1 MKLRIGITGQNG
13 FIGYHVLQ
21 HLRLQPELYEII
33 PFEKEFFNTPQ
44 KLTDFVSKCDVIIH
58 LAAMNRG
65 DEQEIYDT
73 NISLVKKLIS
83 AMDDAGVTP
92 HILFSS
98 STQENKG
105 NPYGNSKKI
114 GAELFSQWSQSN
126 NSVFTHYVIP
136 NVFGPFS
143 RPYYNTVVATFCY
156 QLTHGEKP
164 VIITNT
170 EMNLI
175 YVGDLVSDFFAH
187 INDTKSSVVSPKP
200 VTSINVSGLLYKLE
214 LFKEWYFDKG
224 MIPNLQ
230 NSFEVNLFNTFRS
243 FANDI
248 MPIYPDLHSDPRG
261 TFVEVIKERTG
272 GQTSFST
279 TLPSITRGNHFH
291 MRKIERFCV
300 VKGKA
305 LIQTRKI
312 GTDHVNE
319 YMVSG
324 NKPAFIDMPIFY
336 AHNIKNI
343 GEEELLTIFWTN
355 EIFDPNDP
363 DTFYEE
369 V

>member
-1 MKLRIGITGQNG
+1 MKMRIGITGQNG

-33 PFEKEFFNTPQ
+33 PFEKEFFNTPP

-65 DEQEIYDT
+65 DEHEIYET
-73 NISLVKKLIS
+73 NIALVNILIS
-83 AMDDAGVTP
+83 AMDEAGVIP
-92 HILFSS
+92 HIIFSS
-98 STQENKG
+98 STQENRD
-105 NPYGNSKKI
+105 NPYGKSKKI
-114 GAELFSQWSQSN
+114 GAELFSKWADKH
-126 NSVFTHYVIP
+126 NSIFTHYVIS

-164 VIITNT
+164 VIQTDAD
-170 EMNLI
+170 MNLI
-175 YVGDLVSDFFAH
+175 YVGDLVRDFIAH

-200 VTSINVSGLLYKLE
+200 VTSINVSGLLSKLE
-214 LFKEWYFDKG
+214 LFKKCYLDKG

-230 NSFEVNLFNTFRS
+230 NPFELNLFNTFRS

-248 MPIYPDLHSDPRG
+248 MPIYPEFHSDSRG
-261 TFVEVIKERTG
+261 TFVEVMKEMTG

-312 GTDHVNE
+312 GTDQINE

-324 NKPAFIDMPIFY
+324 EIPTFIDMPIFY

-363 DTFYEE
+363 DTYYE
-369 V
+369 VV

>member
-21 HLRLQPELYEII
+21 HLRLQPDLYEII
-33 PFEKEFFNTPQ
+33 PFEKEYFTTPQ
-44 KLTDFVSKCDVIIH
+44 KLADFVSQCDTIIH

-73 NISLVKKLIS
+73 NIALVKKLIS
-83 AMDDAGVTP
+83 AMEEAGVTP
-92 HILFSS
+92 HIIFSS
-98 STQENKG
+98 STQEKRDNA
-105 NPYGNSKKI
+105 YGKSKRR
-114 GAELFSQWSQSN
+114 GAELFSQWADQH
-126 NSVFTHYVIP
+126 NSIFTHYVIS

-164 VIITNT
+164 VIITDAD
-170 EMNLI
+170 MNLI
-175 YVGDLVSDFFAH
+175 YVGDLAKDFIAH
-187 INDTKSSVVSPKP
+187 INDTKSSVVLPKP
-200 VTSINVSGLLYKLE
+200 VTSINVSGLLSKLE
-214 LFKEWYFDKG
+214 LFKECYFDKG
-224 MIPNLQ
+224 IIPNLQ

-248 MPIYPDLHSDPRG
+248 MPIYPDLHSDSRG
-261 TFVEVIKERTG
+261 TFVEVMKEMTG

-300 VKGKA
+300 IKGKA
-305 LIQTRKI
+305 LIQTRRI
-312 GTDHVNE
+312 GTDYVSE
-319 YMVSG
+319 YIVSG

-336 AHNIKNI
+336 THNIKNI
-343 GEEELLTIFWTN
+343 GEEELLTIFWIN
-355 EIFDPNDP
+355 EFFDPNDP
-363 DTFYEE
+363 DTYYEE